1 VERSSIEIAAESPRH
16 DDVARLIRALDTYM
30 SSLYPAESNHLLGI
44 NSLAAPSVHFLVAR
58 REGEAVGCG
67 ALRIDVAG
75 YGEVKR
81 MFVRSDFRGMSIG
94 KRLLG
99 SLEERARGLGV
110 SCLRL
115 ETGIS
120 QPEALALYRAAGFFE
135 RGPFGQYRSDP
146 LSVFMEKALPS

>member
-1 VERSSIEIAAESPRH
+1 VSIFSSR
-16 DDVARLIRALDTYM
+16 
-30 SSLYPAESNHLLGI
+30 
-44 NSLAAPSVHFLVAR
+44 
-58 REGEAVGCG
+58 VGCG
-67 ALRIDVAG
+67 ALRIDVGG

-81 MFVRSDFRGMSIG
+81 MFVRPDFRGMSIG

-115 ETGIS
+115 ETGIF

-135 RGPFGQYRSDP
+135 RGPFGQHRPDP
-146 LSVFMEKALPS
+146 LSVFMEKVLPS